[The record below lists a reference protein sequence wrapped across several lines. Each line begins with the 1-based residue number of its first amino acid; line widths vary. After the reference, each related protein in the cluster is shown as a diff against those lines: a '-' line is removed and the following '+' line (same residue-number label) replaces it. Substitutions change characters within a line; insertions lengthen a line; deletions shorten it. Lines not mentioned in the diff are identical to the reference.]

1 MTSPETVATESLVF
15 LVVGL
20 KRFFKA
26 PFAYFLVDKVSSA
39 ILSQIIKDSII
50 LIAEAGFHVQALTC
64 DGSYVNQA
72 AMASIGC
79 KFSVDGM
86 NFEFPN
92 PHTPAE
98 SISFFM
104 DSCHMLKNVRNC
116 FGDLSV
122 LKHGNE
128 VIEWRFIA
136 ELHKLQ
142 SSSTLNLANRLKG
155 KHLDYGKNKMK
166 VALAAQTLS
175 SSVASAIDFLR
186 SQGLEMF
193 QGSEATC
200 NFMRVFDEVF
210 DLTNSSNI
218 HAKGF
223 KSPIKACNID
233 AKVSR
238 IMLLTDYVKNLT
250 DIHGKPL
257 LHSRRK
263 TGFVGFLGTLQSIVN
278 VSRRLLAKNY
288 LCVLTYRFSQDHLE
302 TLFSRIR
309 SRGGFNNNPN
319 ALQFKYA
326 LRSLLQKNGVT
337 PSPSTN
343 CLALPQTDVLA
354 PLDIADDSAA
364 TSETIITE
372 PESGAFLT
380 AIRNK
385 SIYHENALH
394 YISGFVQRKLLEK
407 FKCPECIEYLLSSQ
421 FAGHF
426 SLFTLQSDRGGL
438 VHAHTDVFTVVLE
451 ADRILRFMMAAS
463 SLGPLKAV
471 HNTFLLRLGIAVL
484 KAVRDKVNVESQ
496 ESHPVQIIKFI
507 CNFFCNTMLHH
518 FGKIFSERHL
528 NFDKGSIRHS
538 LNKKILFMH
547 Q

>member
-1 MTSPETVATESLVF
+1 MTYSEDLKSFAVTLHFYSSQAYNFLRRTLHLPHPDTIRRWASCGVEPGFLKDVHSLQLQLANEPAMQDVCIIFDLMSIRKQVMFDAKEKKYAGYVNHGNFIMTSPETVATESLVF

-200 NFMRVFDEVF
+200 NFMRVFDEIF

-263 TGFVGFLGTLQSIVN
+263 TGFVGFLEPCN
-278 VSRRLLAKNY
+278 LL
-288 LCVLTYRFSQDHLE
+288 
-302 TLFSRIR
+302 
-309 SRGGFNNNPN
+309 
-319 ALQFKYA
+319 
-326 LRSLLQKNGVT
+326 
-337 PSPSTN
+337 
-343 CLALPQTDVLA
+343 
-354 PLDIADDSAA
+354 
-364 TSETIITE
+364 
-372 PESGAFLT
+372 
-380 AIRNK
+380 
-385 SIYHENALH
+385 
-394 YISGFVQRKLLEK
+394 
-407 FKCPECIEYLLSSQ
+407 
-421 FAGHF
+421 
-426 SLFTLQSDRGGL
+426 
-438 VHAHTDVFTVVLE
+438 
-451 ADRILRFMMAAS
+451 
-463 SLGPLKAV
+463 
-471 HNTFLLRLGIAVL
+471 
-484 KAVRDKVNVESQ
+484 
-496 ESHPVQIIKFI
+496 
-507 CNFFCNTMLHH
+507 
-518 FGKIFSERHL
+518 
-528 NFDKGSIRHS
+528 
-538 LNKKILFMH
+538 
-547 Q
+547 

>member
-1 MTSPETVATESLVF
+1 
-15 LVVGL
+15 
-20 KRFFKA
+20 
-26 PFAYFLVDKVSSA
+26 
-39 ILSQIIKDSII
+39 
-50 LIAEAGFHVQALTC
+50 
-64 DGSYVNQA
+64 
-72 AMASIGC
+72 
-79 KFSVDGM
+79 
-86 NFEFPN
+86 
-92 PHTPAE
+92 
-98 SISFFM
+98 
-104 DSCHMLKNVRNC
+104 
-116 FGDLSV
+116 
-122 LKHGNE
+122 
-128 VIEWRFIA
+128 
-136 ELHKLQ
+136 
-142 SSSTLNLANRLKG
+142 
-155 KHLDYGKNKMK
+155 
-166 VALAAQTLS
+166 
-175 SSVASAIDFLR
+175 
-186 SQGLEMF
+186 
-193 QGSEATC
+193 
-200 NFMRVFDEVF
+200 
-210 DLTNSSNI
+210 
-218 HAKGF
+218 
-223 KSPIKACNID
+223 
-233 AKVSR
+233 
-238 IMLLTDYVKNLT
+238 MLLTDYVKNLT